1 MLPSIKFYRMSL
13 NSAGS
18 ISLDSTFNGTDILM
32 KIPFI
37 EQSKSGDDFR
47 AFRISVSHTANLGL
61 VSNVKID
68 IRHT

>member
-1 MLPSIKFYRMSL
+1 MSL

-18 ISLDSTFNGTDILM
+18 ISLDSTFNGADILM

-37 EQSKSGDDFR
+37 EQSKSNDDFR

-68 IRHT
+68 IGHT